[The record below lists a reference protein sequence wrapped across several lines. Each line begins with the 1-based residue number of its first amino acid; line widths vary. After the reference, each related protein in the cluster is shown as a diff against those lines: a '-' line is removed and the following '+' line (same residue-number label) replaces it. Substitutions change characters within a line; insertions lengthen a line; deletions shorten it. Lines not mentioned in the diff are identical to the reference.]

1 MKRRLQG
8 GFSLVEMLIGLML
21 TALILQA
28 IPPLLSTAFVSWRQ
42 SVARTATHQSGRMAL
57 EAMTR
62 ELRLASQIVSPL
74 PGQAAAAVSVDTTD
88 ETGKTSRLTFRLGT
102 NLGANRRTLYRI
114 SGGGQPTPLTEDTV
128 SELRFWYKPPHLL
141 VIDLTLTDRET
152 GLCDSLTSAVTC
164 LNLAE

>member
-21 TALILQA
+21 TALLLQA

-88 ETGKTSRLTFRLGT
+88 ETGKTTRLTFRLGT

-114 SGGGQPTPLTEDTV
+114 SAGGQPTPLTEDTV
-128 SELRFWYKPPHLL
+128 SELRFWYKPPNLL
-141 VIDLTLTDRET
+141 VVDLTLTDRET
-152 GLCDSLTSAVTC
+152 GVSDSLTSAVTC

>member
-42 SVARTATHQSGRMAL
+42 SVARTATHQSGRMAM

-74 PGQAAAAVSVDTTD
+74 PGQARPGSARCNLAPAVSPSTRIPPRPPPPAARHPYAPSACAIPRPRT
-88 ETGKTSRLTFRLGT
+88 RRRACAFR
-102 NLGANRRTLYRI
+102 A
-114 SGGGQPTPLTEDTV
+114 
-128 SELRFWYKPPHLL
+128 
-141 VIDLTLTDRET
+141 
-152 GLCDSLTSAVTC
+152 A
-164 LNLAE
+164 